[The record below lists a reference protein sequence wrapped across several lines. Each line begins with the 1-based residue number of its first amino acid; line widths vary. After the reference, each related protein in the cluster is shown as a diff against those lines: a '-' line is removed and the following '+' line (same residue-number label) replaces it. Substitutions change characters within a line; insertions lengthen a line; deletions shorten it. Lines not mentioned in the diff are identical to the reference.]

1 MKKLLLVLTFVLTA
15 VNPFPAFG
23 QTYVS
28 EENIAAAL
36 KKEYLERF
44 GEGDE
49 IELEFYGGQTNFS
62 LEEAGE
68 VKIMVA
74 NARFDELQNK
84 FSADVEVFAGGKPA
98 AKSAYQGKYYI
109 LTEVFVP
116 AQNINKGEVITADKL
131 KSVKTRSN
139 RVKPQHLADKDKLI
153 NMEAKRNLREGKMI
167 SDKDVGKIVLIK
179 KGSIVNLIYQTPYM
193 QITAKAE
200 ALEDGCRGDRIE
212 IRNTKSKKDLYGE
225 VVDAETVRIEQQ

>member
-1 MKKLLLVLTFVLTA
+1 MKKLLLILTFVLTA

-28 EENIAAAL
+28 EDDIAAAL

-84 FSADVEVFAGGKPA
+84 FSADVEVFAGGKPV
-98 AKSAYQGKYYI
+98 AKSSYQGKYYI

-131 KSVKTRSN
+131 KSVKPRSN

>member
-1 MKKLLLVLTFVLTA
+1 MKKLLLILTFVLTA

-28 EENIAAAL
+28 EDDIASAL

-84 FSADVEVFAGGKPA
+84 FSADVEVFAGGKPV
-98 AKSAYQGKYYI
+98 AKSSYQGKYYI

>member
-1 MKKLLLVLTFVLTA
+1 MKKLLLILTFVLTA

-28 EENIAAAL
+28 EDDIAAAL

-84 FSADVEVFAGGKPA
+84 FSADVEVFAGGKPV
-98 AKSAYQGKYYI
+98 AKSSYQGKYYI

>member
-1 MKKLLLVLTFVLTA
+1 MKKLLLILTFILTV

-28 EENIAAAL
+28 EDDIAAAL

-84 FSADVEVFAGGKPA
+84 FSADVEVFAGGKPV
-98 AKSAYQGKYYI
+98 AKSSYQGKYYV

>member
-1 MKKLLLVLTFVLTA
+1 MKKLLLILTFVLTA

-28 EENIAAAL
+28 EDDIAAAL

-84 FSADVEVFAGGKPA
+84 FSADVEVFAGGKPV
-98 AKSAYQGKYYI
+98 AKSSYQGKYYI

-193 QITAKAE
+193 QITAKTE

>member
-1 MKKLLLVLTFVLTA
+1 MKKLLLILTFVLTV

-28 EENIAAAL
+28 EDDIAAAL

-84 FSADVEVFAGGKPA
+84 FSADVEVFAGGKPV
-98 AKSAYQGKYYI
+98 AKSSYQGKYYI

-116 AQNINKGEVITADKL
+116 VQNINKGEVITADKL
-131 KSVKTRSN
+131 KSIKTRSN
-139 RVKPQHLADKDKLI
+139 RVKSQHLADKDKLI

>member
-1 MKKLLLVLTFVLTA
+1 MKKLLLILTFVLTV

-28 EENIAAAL
+28 EDDIAAAL

-84 FSADVEVFAGGKPA
+84 FSADVEVFAGGKPV
-98 AKSAYQGKYYI
+98 AKSSYQGKYYI

-225 VVDAETVRIEQQ
+225 VVDAETVRIEQ

>member
-1 MKKLLLVLTFVLTA
+1 MKKLLLILTFILTV

-28 EENIAAAL
+28 EDDIAAAL

-84 FSADVEVFAGGKPA
+84 FSADVEVFAGGKQV
-98 AKSAYQGKYYI
+98 AKSSYQGKYYI

>member
-1 MKKLLLVLTFVLTA
+1 MKKLLLILTFVLTA

-28 EENIAAAL
+28 EDDIASAL

-84 FSADVEVFAGGKPA
+84 FSADVEVFAGGKPV
-98 AKSAYQGKYYI
+98 AKSSYQGKYYI

-116 AQNINKGEVITADKL
+116 AQNINKGEVITTDKL

>member
-1 MKKLLLVLTFVLTA
+1 MKKLLLILTFILTV

-23 QTYVS
+23 QTYVQ
-28 EENIAAAL
+28 EEDIAAAL
-36 KKEYLERF
+36 KKEYVERF

-84 FSADVEVFAGGKPA
+84 FSADVEVFAGGKSA
-98 AKSAYQGKYYI
+98 AKASYQGKYYI

-179 KGSIVNLIYQTPYM
+179 KGSVVNLIYQTPYM

-225 VVDAETVRIEQQ
+225 VIDAETVRIEQQ

>member
-1 MKKLLLVLTFVLTA
+1 MKKLLLVLTFILTV
-15 VNPFPAFG
+15 VNPFSAFG
-23 QTYVS
+23 QTYIS
-28 EENIAAAL
+28 EEDIAAAL
-36 KKEYLERF
+36 KKEYVERF

-84 FSADVEVFAGGKPA
+84 FSADVEVFAGGKPM
-98 AKSAYQGKYYI
+98 AKGTYQGKYYI

-131 KSVKTRSN
+131 KSVKARSN
-139 RVKPQHLADKDKLI
+139 RVKPQHLVDKDKLI

-193 QITAKAE
+193 QITVKAE

-212 IRNTKSKKDLYGE
+212 IRNIKSKKDLYGE

>member
-1 MKKLLLVLTFVLTA
+1 MKKLLLVLTFILTV

-28 EENIAAAL
+28 EDDIAAAL

-84 FSADVEVFAGGKPA
+84 FSADVEVFAGGKPV
-98 AKSAYQGKYYI
+98 AKSSYQGKYYV

>member
-1 MKKLLLVLTFVLTA
+1 MKKLLLILTFVLTV

-28 EENIAAAL
+28 EDDIAAAL

-84 FSADVEVFAGGKPA
+84 FSADVEVFAGGKPV
-98 AKSAYQGKYYI
+98 AKSSYQGKYYI

-131 KSVKTRSN
+131 KSVKIRSN

-167 SDKDVGKIVLIK
+167 SDKDVGKIVMIK

>member
-1 MKKLLLVLTFVLTA
+1 MKKLLLILTFVLTA

-28 EENIAAAL
+28 EDDIAAAL

-84 FSADVEVFAGGKPA
+84 FSADVEVFAGGKPV
-98 AKSAYQGKYYI
+98 AKSSYQGKYYI

-225 VVDAETVRIEQQ
+225 VVDAETVQIEQQ

>member
-1 MKKLLLVLTFVLTA
+1 MKKLLLILTFVLTA

-28 EENIAAAL
+28 EDDIAAAL

-84 FSADVEVFAGGKPA
+84 FSADVEVFAGGKPV
-98 AKSAYQGKYYI
+98 AKSSYQGKYYI

-116 AQNINKGEVITADKL
+116 AQNINKGEVITTDKL